1 MRAHRLM
8 ELFVYNWF
16 YTGYTVYGH
25 CLDKNGKYRQVKITN
40 FLPSCYVEGDTVPS
54 STVIPVRAEYRRMLS
69 SRDVSL
75 LRPFHQL
82 YFRNGGDMEAFARQQ
97 KGKCYMADIPQVT
110 TFLSQTNVDHVG
122 WIRTGTT
129 PNNIHKLDRIPPSSP
144 RVMSFDIEVRS
155 MDAGMPQPH
164 RILDTVEMI
173 SVVVFGNDAPTST
186 YILHMVEGLNVPK
199 CINVVCMN
207 EIDMITRFF
216 NMVKDEDPTVITG
229 YNIYGF
235 DLHYLIS
242 RLKLR
247 LVEIPNVSRGDNDN
261 GVNVVRVDWSS
272 DAYGHN
278 SYDRLVIGGRVIL
291 DMYLYFKRMKL
302 DKYSLDFVSQKFLGQ
317 QKDDM
322 PYATMAGAFA
332 SGDYDELRK
341 VAEYCIKDSVLVMNL
356 FDKVEM
362 WIDACEIAKI
372 TKCSIEDIY
381 TRGEQMKMV
390 AQCVAECSKRNIVLQ
405 PQPASNWKPYEG
417 AYVLE
422 PVRGVYDGCSILDF
436 QSLYPSIII
445 AYNICPS
452 TYTTSFP
459 ASANKA
465 GVATLP
471 VTEGC
476 HVVGKHR
483 FRKEPTG
490 LLPGMIERI
499 LDERK
504 TVKAAMK
511 GIHDKASVEYIVLDR
526 RQNALKICANS
537 VYGMMGFQKSR
548 YFGHVGCAESVTT
561 VGRELLATI
570 VEDINHS
577 YQVEVIYGDTDSC
590 MLYHKD
596 DDDKNAR
603 VALAESICNNITA
616 SLPVPMALKFETY
629 CEKVI
634 LLTKKRYILVS
645 DNKVSYKGVM
655 NARRDYCAYAKS
667 VYSNTL
673 QMVADGRSTND
684 IASYID
690 MKVFM
695 LLSGKVDVHDLVITK
710 SLARKLN
717 TYKVNQPHVVLAK
730 RLVKKTGIEI
740 SAGTRL
746 EYVYVTDPD
755 KMVTPD
761 EFAFGG
767 YTVDA
772 QFYVRKQLTTQID
785 DILSVLNM
793 GNYVSNSW

>member
-1 MRAHRLM
+1 M

-54 STVIPVRAEYRRMLS
+54 STIVPVRAEYKRMLS
-69 SRDVSL
+69 SRDVSS
-75 LRPFHQL
+75 LRPFYRLH
-82 YFRNGGDMEAFARQQ
+82 FRNGNDMEMFARQQ
-97 KGKCYMADIPQVT
+97 RGNCYMADIPQVT
-110 TFLSQTNVDHVG
+110 TFLSQADVDHVG
-122 WIRTGTT
+122 WIKKGAA
-129 PNNIHKLDRIPPSSP
+129 PNDVQRLDMIPPSSP

-164 RILDTVEMI
+164 RILDTVEII
-173 SVVVFGNDAPTST
+173 SVVVKGNDTPTAT
-186 YILHMVEGLNVPK
+186 YILHMVDGLDVPE
-199 CINVVCMN
+199 CVNVVCRN
-207 EIDMITRFF
+207 EIDLIIRFF
-216 NMVKDEDPTVITG
+216 NLIKSEDPTVITG

-235 DLHYLIS
+235 DLHYLVS
-242 RLKLR
+242 RLRLR
-247 LVEIPNVSRGDNDN
+247 LVEIPNVSRGGHDN
-261 GVNVVRVDWSS
+261 GVSVMRVDWSS

-302 DKYSLDFVSQKFLGQ
+302 DKYSLDFVSHKFLNQ
-317 QKDDM
+317 QKNDM
-322 PYATMAGAFA
+322 PYATMAGAFV
-332 SGDYDELRK
+332 SGNHDELRK

-356 FDKVEM
+356 FDKVKM

-372 TKCSIEDIY
+372 TRCSMEDIY

-390 AQCVAECSKRNIVLQ
+390 AQCVAECAKRNIVLQ
-405 PQPASNWKPYEG
+405 PQSASDWKPYEG
-417 AYVLE
+417 AYVLD

-452 TYTTSFP
+452 TYSST
-459 ASANKA
+459 
-465 GVATLP
+465 VA
-471 VTEGC
+471 ENC
-476 HVVGKHR
+476 HIVGEHR
-483 FRKEPTG
+483 FRKKTIG

-504 TVKAAMK
+504 TVKTTMK
-511 GIHDKASVEYIVLDR
+511 SVSDKTSVEYIVLDR

-548 YFGHVGCAESVTT
+548 YFGHLGCAESVTT
-561 VGRELLATI
+561 VGRELLANI
-570 VEDINHS
+570 VEKINKS
-577 YQVEVIYGDTDSC
+577 YMVEVIYGDTDSC
-590 MLYHKD
+590 MLRHKD
-596 DDDKNAR
+596 DNNTNVR
-603 VALAESICNNITA
+603 IALAETICNDITA

-629 CEKVI
+629 CDKVI

-645 DNKVSYKGVM
+645 DGTVSYKGVM
-655 NARRDYCAYAKS
+655 NARRDYCAYAKNT
-667 VYSNTL
+667 YSHTL
-673 QMVADGRSTND
+673 QMVADGRSTDD
-684 IASYID
+684 IAKYID
-690 MKVFM
+690 GRIFM
-695 LLSGKVDVHDLVITK
+695 LLSGKVSVYDLVITK

-730 RLVKKTGIEI
+730 KLVKKTGIDI

-746 EYVYVTDPD
+746 EYVYVTDQD

-761 EFAFGG
+761 EFAEGN
-767 YTVDA
+767 YTIDA
-772 QFYVRKQLTTQID
+772 QFYVKKQLTTQID
-785 DILSVLNM
+785 DILSVINM
-793 GNYVSNSW
+793 GNYVSDSW